1 MDKKDFGMRVRGA
14 RNSLNMDKETFSEQ
28 IGISS
33 GFLNEIECGVKGTSL
48 ETVERICEFT
58 DVSADYLI
66 FGKENLPSTKTPI
79 IELLEKF
86 PPKYN
91 PLVLDTLKNLENV
104 ICKVKADNNNE

>member
-1 MDKKDFGMRVRGA
+1 MDKKEFGLRVRSA
-14 RNSLNMDKETFSEQ
+14 RNNLGMDKETFSER
-28 IGISS
+28 IGISA

-48 ETVERICEFT
+48 ETVERICEFS

-66 FGKENLPSTKTPI
+66 FGKENLPTTKTPI

-104 ICKVKADNNNE
+104 ICKVKIESSGE